1 MFSVIKQFN
10 ELKAL
15 LPALDVVY
23 QKHQSLSFYSPAY
36 ILNAYE
42 QFLLVDEKNQLFFIS
57 YQIKGEIVNYVPLY
71 IDAKQTLRF
80 IFDIHTDYCA
90 CIGPDLNFGA
100 LKDLAKLLLEEP
112 NVKRLEFE
120 NLLPNDQILNSFK
133 HFLGLGAVIT
143 CYNNHSFVSKSQ
155 EIDFFAH
162 LKSNQKSELKR
173 VQKKN
178 EAYPFE
184 VFDGSKPLPV
194 SELKQLRAAMI
205 ANKSRDQHFF
215 DDAFFHFA
223 QLMYAAGEL
232 EVFSKWDGTSL
243 ISASMVLKNKQY
255 RMVWIDLYADVQ
267 FVNLSA
273 YVDYI
278 NYLQQFPELL
288 FSFGRGSYDYKAKN
302 FQPQLQNLYNLRYSK
317 SKFSPLFSHYQG
329 IKQFVKRLVKERK

>member
-1 MFSVIKQFN
+1 MFQVIKQFN
-10 ELKAL
+10 ELNSR
-15 LPALDVVY
+15 LPALNAVF
-23 QKHQSLSFYSPAY
+23 QKHQHLSFYSPTY
-36 ILNAYE
+36 ILTAYE
-42 QFLLVDEKNQLFFIS
+42 QFLLANEKNQLFFVT
-57 YQIKGEIVNYVPLY
+57 YQIKSEVINYIPLY

-80 IFDIHTDYCA
+80 IFDVHTDYCA

-112 NVKRLEFE
+112 SIKRLEFE
-120 NLLPNDQILNSFK
+120 NLLPNDQILNFFK
-133 HFLGLGAVIT
+133 HFLGLGAVIA
-143 CYNNHSFVSKSQ
+143 CYNNHSYVNSICGS
-155 EIDFFAH
+155 DFLKH
-162 LKSNQKSELKR
+162 LKSDQKSKLKR
-173 VQKKN
+173 LRKKN

-184 VFDGSKPLPV
+184 VFDGSKPLPK

-273 YVDYI
+273 YIDYI

-317 SKFSPLFSHYQG
+317 SKFNLIFSHYQG
-329 IKQFVKRLVKERK
+329 IKLFAKRLVKERK